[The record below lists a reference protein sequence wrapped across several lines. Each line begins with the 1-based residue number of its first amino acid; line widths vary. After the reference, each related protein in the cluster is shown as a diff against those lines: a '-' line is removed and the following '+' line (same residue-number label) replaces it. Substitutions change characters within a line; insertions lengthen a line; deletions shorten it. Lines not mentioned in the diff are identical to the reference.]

1 METISKVASAAAET
15 ATNVAV
21 EASNLAAQASK
32 AAVNAVYGTNQSHE
46 EPISGKTGDVSKGEP
61 YDSGNMEPSESTG
74 VAVGEKMVT
83 DRTVKPTSPNITQA
97 AAGPVKAD
105 GSEPKP
111 SNQVKVPE
119 AEKDHSP
126 PTVSSRIDNHYNIP
140 EHSTVNPKT
149 NTFQGPDSVTPKM
162 DAHYNVA
169 VPKTTDIKAL
179 DDRNDSSHE
188 TSAIKPA
195 ETHTSFP
202 TTTTHTTNAVE
213 PLNDTFSSHRNIP
226 TEQSTTFQ
234 DQSSSKHNV
243 PEVNPAATQDSSR
256 QTGDSTQ
263 AQGDIRSPNDPSTH
277 PAHVNARENV
287 DDRDGG
293 LDANKNPNKD
303 LGSGPKPLV
312 QVAKQHGGD
321 AGKVDNGGVKEP
333 QNGAPKEEQASKP
346 ESQPIH
352 HATGFVADGGDFDAA
367 APGAGIEADRL
378 LESKG
383 IHKDNANG
391 PLTGNTDALD
401 HHDGHGHKE
410 KTSLKQKIKDK
421 LHKH

>member
-61 YDSGNMEPSESTG
+61 YDAGNMEPSESTG

-83 DRTVKPTSPNITQA
+83 DRTVRPTSPKLTQA

-126 PTVSSRIDNHYNIP
+126 PTVNSRIDNHYNIP
-140 EHSTVNPKT
+140 EHSSVNPQT
-149 NTFQGPDSVTPKM
+149 NAYQGPDSVAPKM

-179 DDRNDSSHE
+179 DDRHDSSH
-188 TSAIKPA
+188 TSSFGTADIKPK
-195 ETHTSFP
+195 ETHTSSSGTADIKP
-202 TTTTHTTNAVE
+202 VE
-213 PLNDTFSSHRNIP
+213 TQTSNIP

-243 PEVNPAATQDSSR
+243 PKVSPAATQDSSR

-263 AQGDIRSPNDPSTH
+263 AQNDIRSPNDPSTH
-277 PAHVNARENV
+277 PTHVNARENV

-293 LDANKNPNKD
+293 LDASKNPNKD

-312 QVAKQHGGD
+312 EVAKQHGGD
-321 AGKVDNGGVKEP
+321 AGKAENVGVKEP
-333 QNGAPKEEQASKP
+333 QNGAPKEEQASNP
-346 ESQPIH
+346 ESHHIH

-383 IHKDNANG
+383 IHRDNANG

>member
-1 METISKVASAAAET
+1 MEAITKVASAAATT
-15 ATNVAV
+15 ASNVAV

-32 AAVNAVYGTNQSHE
+32 AAVNAVYGTDQSHE

-61 YDSGNMEPSESTG
+61 YDAGNMEPSESTG

-83 DRTVKPTSPNITQA
+83 DRTVRPTSPKITQD
-97 AAGPVKAD
+97 AAGPVKED
-105 GSEPKP
+105 GTEPKP
-111 SNQVKVPE
+111 ANQVKVPK

-126 PTVSSRIDNHYNIP
+126 PTVNSRIDNHYNIP

-149 NTFQGPDSVTPKM
+149 NAFQGPDSVTPKI
-162 DAHYNVA
+162 DSHYNVA

-179 DDRNDSSHE
+179 DNNASSHE
-188 TSAIKPA
+188 TTAIKPLDSN
-195 ETHTSFP
+195 TSFP
-202 TTTTHTTNAVE
+202 TTTTHTATAIE

-226 TEQSTTFQ
+226 AEQSTTFQ
-234 DQSSSKHNV
+234 DQSSSKHDV
-243 PEVNPAATQDSSR
+243 PKVNPAATQDSSR

-263 AQGDIRSPNDPSTH
+263 AQNDIRSPNDPSTH
-277 PAHVNARENV
+277 PTHVNARENV

-293 LDANKNPNKD
+293 LDANKNPNKE

-312 QVAKQHGGD
+312 EVAKQHGGD

-333 QNGAPKEEQASKP
+333 QGGAPKEEQTKP
-346 ESQPIH
+346 ESHHIH

-367 APGAGIEADRL
+367 ASGAGSEADRL

-383 IHKDNANG
+383 IHRDNANG
-391 PLTGNTDALD
+391 PLTGNTETLD
-401 HHDGHGHKE
+401 QHDQHGHKE

>member
-1 METISKVASAAAET
+1 METLTKVANAAAET

-32 AAVNAVYGTNQSHE
+32 AAVNAVYGTTESHE

-61 YDSGNMEPSESTG
+61 YDAGNMEPNESTG
-74 VAVGEKMVT
+74 VAVGDKMVT

-97 AAGPVKAD
+97 AAGPIKAD

-119 AEKDHSP
+119 AEKDRSP
-126 PTVSSRIDNHYNIP
+126 PTVNSRIDNHYNIP

-149 NTFQGPDSVTPKM
+149 DSSGFQGPDGVTPRQE
-162 DAHYNVA
+162 AHYNVTE
-169 VPKTTDIKAL
+169 PKTT
-179 DDRNDSSHE
+179 
-188 TSAIKPA
+188 AIKPLDDN
-195 ETHTSFP
+195 TTTP
-202 TTTTHTTNAVE
+202 TTITHTTNAVK
-213 PLNDTFSSHRNIP
+213 PTNDTFTSHRNVP
-226 TEQSTTFQ
+226 PEQSTTLQ
-234 DQSSSKHNV
+234 DQSSSKHDV
-243 PEVNPAATQDSSR
+243 PKVNPAATKDSSH

-263 AQGDIRSPNDPSTH
+263 AQNDTRHPDDPFTH
-277 PAHVNARENV
+277 PTHANARENV

-303 LGSGPKPLV
+303 LGPGPKPLV
-312 QVAKQHGGD
+312 EVAKQHDGD
-321 AGKVDNGGVKEP
+321 AGKAENGDAKKP
-333 QNGAPKEEQASKP
+333 KNDALKEEQAKP
-346 ESQPIH
+346 KSHQSIH

-383 IHKDNANG
+383 IHRDNANG
-391 PLTGNTDALD
+391 PLTGNTDAID
-401 HHDGHGHKE
+401 QHDSHGHKE